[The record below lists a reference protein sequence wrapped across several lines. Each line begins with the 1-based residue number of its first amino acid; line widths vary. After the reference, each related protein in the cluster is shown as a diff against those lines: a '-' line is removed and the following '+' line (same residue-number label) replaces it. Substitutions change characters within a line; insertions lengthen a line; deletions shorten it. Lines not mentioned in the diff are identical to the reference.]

1 MCHPRFVIALFLAL
15 LFTACKVDLIRVA
28 TAGRDGWQHPER
40 VIEALAIRPG
50 DVVAEIGAG
59 EGYWIPWLSHAV
71 GPTGRV
77 YAVDVEDEPVAA
89 LRERVERE
97 QLTNVEVVLAEYD
110 DPLLPDGEIDV
121 AITSLTY
128 HHIEARPAY
137 FAKLRTALSPRGR
150 VAHLD
155 DRADLP
161 RPFRWLLTADHWSD
175 PEQVRT
181 EMRVAGY
188 ERVAE
193 FDFLFTQ
200 SFQVFEPDPQQEP

>member
-1 MCHPRFVIALFLAL
+1 MSHPRFAIAFFLAL
-15 LFTACKVDLIRVA
+15 LFTGCKIDLMRVA

-59 EGYWIPWLSHAV
+59 EGYWIPWLSRAV

-77 YAVDVEDEPVAA
+77 YAVDVEDEPIAA

-97 QLTNVEVVLAEYD
+97 QLANVEIVHAKYD
-110 DPLLPDGEIDV
+110 DPLLPDGEIDL

-128 HHIEARPAY
+128 HYIEARPAY
-137 FAKLRTALSPRGR
+137 FAKLRTDLSPRGR

-161 RPFRWLLTADHWSD
+161 RPVRWLLTADHWSD
-175 PEQVRT
+175 PEQIRT

-188 ERVAE
+188 ERAAE

-200 SFQVFEPDPQQEP
+200 SFQVFEPNPQQEP

>member
-1 MCHPRFVIALFLAL
+1 MSHPRFLIAISLAL
-15 LFTACKVDLIRVA
+15 LFAACKIDLIRVA

-50 DVVAEIGAG
+50 DFVAEIGAG

-77 YAVDVEDEPVAA
+77 DAVDVEDEPVAA

-121 AITSLTY
+121 AIPSLTY
-128 HHIEARPAY
+128 HHI
-137 FAKLRTALSPRGR
+137 
-150 VAHLD
+150 
-155 DRADLP
+155 
-161 RPFRWLLTADHWSD
+161 
-175 PEQVRT
+175 
-181 EMRVAGY
+181 
-188 ERVAE
+188 
-193 FDFLFTQ
+193 
-200 SFQVFEPDPQQEP
+200 